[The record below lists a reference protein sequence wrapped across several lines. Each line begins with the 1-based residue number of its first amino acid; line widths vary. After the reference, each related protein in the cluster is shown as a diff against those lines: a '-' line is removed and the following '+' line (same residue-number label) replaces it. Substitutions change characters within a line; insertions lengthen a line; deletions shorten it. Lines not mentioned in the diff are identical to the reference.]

1 MTACGAEARGLLEV
15 FAEYRGSWIDLAAR
29 HRYPAAELR
38 RGAAEV
44 TRWLADW
51 GVGGADHVVLSAAN
65 SPVLLALFMGL
76 LQHDAVP
83 ILVHADT
90 PAYEL
95 QRIASRAHADAII
108 TQRQSPEALSVG
120 GMVADRHQVLP
131 WLDFAAGRSPAPEG
145 HDGALRGVY
154 MHCTSGTTG
163 RPKLAVR
170 TGTSAVADG
179 HSYLA
184 TLGFDRHDTVLA
196 APPMTHVYGFGMCV
210 VTPLLNHSQVV
221 TLDRYHPRTVARAI
235 EEYGVSILPAVPG
248 MLESL
253 LASYSPTTP
262 VPTWTF
268 TAGAPLPHELARK
281 HFEYTSR
288 WPYPM
293 YGTTETALIS
303 VARTQEQAEQPNTVG
318 VAAEGV
324 DIRLCPATEPAFETM
339 LVRSPMVMA
348 GYFDED
354 GLDSSSVEQSWYRTG
369 DLVSG
374 CPDGSYLLAGRESE
388 IINVNGL
395 KVVPREVED
404 VIAAIP
410 GVSAVKAYGK
420 SAASDSEQV
429 NVAVVADEQVSSA
442 TIAAHCRAHL
452 VFYKRPNMIHLLDT
466 LPMTPSGKVVTC
478 ELP

>member
-1 MTACGAEARGLLEV
+1 MTAGSTEAKALLDA
-15 FAEYRGSWIDLAAR
+15 FAAYRGSWIDLPAGR
-29 HRYPAAELR
+29 RYPAAELR

-44 TRWLADW
+44 TRWLTGW
-51 GVGGADHVVLSAAN
+51 GVGGGDRVVLSAAN
-65 SPVLLALFMGL
+65 SPVLLAVFMGL
-76 LQHDAVP
+76 LQQDAVP

-108 TQRQSPEALSVG
+108 TQRQSPEALSVD
-120 GMVADRHQVLP
+120 GMLADRSELLP
-131 WLDFAAGRSPAPEG
+131 WLGFSAGRIPALQG

-179 HSYLA
+179 RSYLA

-221 TLDRYHPRTVARAI
+221 TLDRYHPRTVACAI
-235 EEYGVSILPAVPG
+235 EEYAVSILPAVPG

-253 LASYSPTTP
+253 VASYSPTTP

-268 TAGAPLPHELARK
+268 TAGAPLPHDLARK

-303 VARTQEQAEQPNTVG
+303 VARTQEQAAQPNTVG

-324 DIRLCPATEPAFETM
+324 DIRLCPATDPAFDTV

-348 GYFDED
+348 GYLD
-354 GLDSSSVEQSWYRTG
+354 GDRVDSSSVEQSWYRTG
-369 DLVSG
+369 DLASQG
-374 CPDGSYLLAGRESE
+374 SDGSLLLSGRESE
-388 IINVNGL
+388 IINVGGL

-420 SAASDSEQV
+420 SATADSEQV
-429 NVAVVADEQVSSA
+429 NVAVVADEKVSAA
-442 TIAAHCRAHL
+442 TIAEHCRTHL
-452 VFYKRPNMIHLLDT
+452 VFYKRPNVIHLLDT
-466 LPMTPSGKVVTC
+466 LPLTPSGKVVTC